1 MTPMTIRVIR
11 GRNFPQEGETHMIR
25 ITLIIIT
32 LITLLPLAASR
43 EAKTR
48 ATAGLSVS
56 PLTAPLAPKQV
67 EIFGQKINY
76 IDAGSGPNLIL
87 LHGLGD
93 DLNVWEQTVP
103 ALAPKYRVWAL
114 DQIGFGV
121 SDKPFINYR
130 VSVLVEFLHAF
141 CKKLGVEKATLVGN
155 SLGGWVAAAFASA
168 YPDRVEKLVL
178 VGAAGYWPKHLGVQE
193 LTREQLM
200 KLSASSP
207 SAYKET
213 LKWMLYDETFLTDDF
228 VEQAYAAQ
236 LKRNDGYTITEFI
249 ESILLSEDRLDGK
262 MKRIRASTLVVWGR
276 EDEVTPF
283 AIGEA
288 FAMEIPGAQLSA
300 IDRCGHMP
308 QWECAGALNAA
319 LLKFLTGDST
329 AREF

>member
-32 LITLLPLAASR
+32 LITLFPLAASR
-43 EAKTR
+43 DARTR
-48 ATAGLSVS
+48 AAAGLSVS
-56 PLTAPLAPKQV
+56 TLTALPAPKQV

-76 IDAGSGPNLIL
+76 IEAGSGPNVIL

-93 DLNVWEQTVP
+93 DLNVWDQTVA
-103 ALAPKYRVWAL
+103 ALAPNYRVWAL

-121 SDKPFINYR
+121 SGKPFINYR

-178 VGAAGYWPKHLGVQE
+178 VGAAGYWPKQE
-193 LTREQLM
+193 LSREQLM

-213 LKWMLYDETFLTDDF
+213 LKWMLYDETILTDDF

-236 LKRNDGYTITEFI
+236 LKRNDGYTISEFI

-276 EDEVTPF
+276 EDEVTPL

-288 FAMEIPGAQLSA
+288 FAMEIPGAQMSV

-308 QWECAGALNAA
+308 QWECAGALNAD
-319 LLKFLTGDST
+319 LLKYLAGDST
-329 AREF
+329 AK